1 MFQLAGISPLTLTL
15 SFLILLQIPLTFLA
29 IWHLSKT
36 FSIDGNLGGTGY
48 RLDLLEFRIF
58 PNTLLLAIKK
68 YKS

>member
-36 FSIDGNLGGTGY
+36 FSIDGNLEGSGY
-48 RLDLLEFRIF
+48 SLDLEFKLGQHQDLPQYLTF
-58 PNTLLLAIKK
+58 S
-68 YKS
+68 Y